1 MKINALTDSQCRNA
15 KAGNH
20 TDGQNLFL
28 RVSANLKVKTW
39 TFKFKNGLGKS
50 TAIALGRYPDV
61 GLAEAR
67 AIKERMIDLV
77 GKGMHPKLALQADGP
92 VETFGDVAKLFLQ
105 LHSQKIK
112 LKDALKREVDIL
124 LPVLGNMRIA
134 EVKPHHVISAIQ
146 PTIARGSL
154 VSAGKLCTR
163 ARQIVEHAVLMG
175 ILQHNQLISVAK
187 LLPKHK
193 SQHQRALRPEQLG
206 ELMVGLENAEIS
218 VVTRNL
224 AKWVLL
230 TATRANESARAKW
243 SEIDIENR
251 VWEIPA
257 SRMKMAQPH
266 KIPLSD
272 GALAILEVMKTLR
285 QNDYVFP
292 GRAIHASA
300 NPASVTVA
308 LGRIR
313 PKLSTTQH
321 GLRSLFSTYCHERSD
336 FSSDVI
342 ENALA
347 HRTGGVRGAYLRST
361 FWDKRIELMAWWD
374 AEVKKASASATEWHV
389 GIPFKT

>member
-1 MKINALTDSQCRNA
+1 MKINALTDSQVRGA
-15 KAGNH
+15 KAGNY

-28 RVSANLKVKTW
+28 RVSPSSIKTW

-50 TAIALGRYPDV
+50 TAIAIGQYPKV
-61 GLAEAR
+61 GLADAR
-67 AIKERMIDLV
+67 AIKERMIELV
-77 GKGMHPKLALQADGP
+77 GQGMHPKLALQSDGP

-112 LKDALKREVDIL
+112 LKDALKREVDVL

-134 EVKPHHVISAIQ
+134 DVKPHHVISAIQ

-163 ARQIVEHAVLMG
+163 SRQIVDHACLMG
-175 ILQHNQLISVAK
+175 ILSHNQLAQVAK

-193 SQHQRALRPEQLG
+193 VQHQRALRPDQLG
-206 ELMVGLENAEIS
+206 DLMVGLENAEIS
-218 VVTRNL
+218 IVTRNL

-230 TATRANESARAKW
+230 TATRANESSGARW

-251 VWEIPA
+251 VWEVPA

-272 GALAILEVMKTLR
+272 GAMKILETMQTLK
-285 QNDYVFP
+285 QNDFVFP

-321 GLRSLFSTYCHERSD
+321 GLRALFSTYCHERSE

-342 ENALA
+342 EASLSHRIGNAIKMS
-347 HRTGGVRGAYLRST
+347 YLRST
-361 FWDKRIELMAWWD
+361 YFDKRVELMAWWD
-374 AEVKKASASATEWHV
+374 AEVAKAGATVQE
-389 GIPFKT
+389 